1 MMNQCLPIW
10 AWKALSPVLWHS
22 GGRRANLFIQVQNMK
37 SSTQQGF
44 TLIELMIVI
53 AIIGVLAAV
62 ALTAYQDFVSKAQVS
77 AGLAEIASAKTPVEL
92 ALVNVSLLSDI
103 SVTDAAGLL
112 PFGIRSAT
120 STRCTYKVVIN
131 VSALASYGRAGVQC
145 TLNGSGSV
153 QGRIIRFERTADAPP
168 DTGRWTCNTD
178 VDAKFAPVGCA
189 VSATALSSI

>member
-1 MMNQCLPIW
+1 
-10 AWKALSPVLWHS
+10 
-22 GGRRANLFIQVQNMK
+22 
-37 SSTQQGF
+37 
-44 TLIELMIVI
+44 MIVI
-53 AIIGVLAAV
+53 AIIGVLAGFV
-62 ALTAYQDFVSKAQVS
+62 LPAYQDFVSKAQVS
-77 AGLAEIASAKTPVEL
+77 TGLAEIASVKTPVEL
-92 ALVNVSLLSDI
+92 ALANVSLLSDI

-112 PFGIRSAT
+112 PFGIGSAT

-131 VSALASYGRAGVQC
+131 ISALASYGRAGVQC

-178 VDAKFAPVGCA
+178 VNAKFAPVGCA

>member
-1 MMNQCLPIW
+1 
-10 AWKALSPVLWHS
+10 
-22 GGRRANLFIQVQNMK
+22 
-37 SSTQQGF
+37 
-44 TLIELMIVI
+44 MIVI
-53 AIIGVLAAV
+53 TIIGVLAGFV
-62 ALTAYQDFVSKAQVS
+62 LPAYQDFVSKAKVS

-92 ALVNVSLLSDI
+92 ALANVSLLSDI
-103 SVTDAAGLL
+103 CVTDAAGLL

>member
-1 MMNQCLPIW
+1 MNPSKQ
-10 AWKALSPVLWHS
+10 H
-22 GGRRANLFIQVQNMK
+22 
-37 SSTQQGF
+37 GF

-53 AIIGVLAAV
+53 AIIGVLAGFV
-62 ALTAYQDFVSKAQVS
+62 LPAYQDFASKAQVS
-77 AGLAEIASAKTPVEL
+77 AGLAEIASAKTPVES

-189 VSATALSSI
+189 VSATALSCI